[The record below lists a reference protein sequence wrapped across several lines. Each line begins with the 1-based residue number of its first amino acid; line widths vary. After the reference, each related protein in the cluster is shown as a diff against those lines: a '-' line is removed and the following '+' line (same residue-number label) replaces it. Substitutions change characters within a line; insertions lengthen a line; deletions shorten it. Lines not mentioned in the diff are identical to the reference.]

1 MGADVAALDRNPEA
15 LRRVDAVLGNRVR
28 TLFSTRRGGTSLP
41 AGRSRH
47 LDRSR
52 AGLNHAEI
60 DHGANGEGGENRR
73 EETVLTRGADEHN
86 IRATCRRLR
95 KRSRAE

>member
-1 MGADVAALDRNPEA
+1 VQQSCGTGADLAVLDRNPEA
-15 LRRVDAVLGNRVR
+15 LRRLDAVLGNRVR
-28 TLFSTRRGGTSLP
+28 TLFSNTRRGGASLP

-47 LDRSR
+47 RERSR

-73 EETVLTRGADEHN
+73 DGELP
-86 IRATCRRLR
+86 
-95 KRSRAE
+95 